1 MISPTASDRLEISEL
16 ELVQIVDEVN
26 LLTDTGK
33 QLEKGQG
40 IDHLNSV
47 SYRSGSLSLSLSLS
61 LFLSLTCT
69 LSLTHSEIFLALSC
83 N

>member
-1 MISPTASDRLEISEL
+1 MGIQVDSMISPTASDRLEKSEL

-26 LLTDTGK
+26 LLIDTGK

-47 SYRSGSLSLSLSLS
+47 SYRSGSLSLSHSLSLS
-61 LFLSLTCT
+61 LSHLHSLSYT
-69 LSLTHSEIFLALSC
+69 L
-83 N
+83 